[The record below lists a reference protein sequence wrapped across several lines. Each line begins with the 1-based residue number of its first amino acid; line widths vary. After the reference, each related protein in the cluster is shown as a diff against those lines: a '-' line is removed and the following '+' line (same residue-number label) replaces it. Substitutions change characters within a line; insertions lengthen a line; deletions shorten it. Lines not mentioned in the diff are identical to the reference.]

1 MNSPREALLQTAL
14 EDGAGRLSALNNGA
28 ERIAALDWSE
38 LNQRW
43 LAQRFRS
50 LAERL
55 SAASAGAT
63 ADDADAGASPEAPG
77 FEPAHRRL
85 MRVFGLSPFEGDVLL
100 LAAGAE
106 CDTPLREA
114 LARIDGGGA
123 PGVDFGIAL
132 AHLDGAHWDA
142 VAALAPLRY
151 WQLLRVAGESTSLAH
166 TRLRIDERVLH
177 HLTGVADVDARLQ
190 GVARLLP
197 TDAAASSG
205 PDPEPEPESASASE
219 RLDTAATDAARD
231 AVARAAGP
239 AAADAA
245 TDAAARAIVAAVAGP
260 GLPLVLLGSLPHLA
274 AQRRAARALVRAAL
288 QRLELRALWVD
299 AGALDGS
306 DPRAGAELARVLDRE
321 ALLSRA
327 VVVLAAPAQPP
338 HDGADV
344 GPAALRLLTELQGPV
359 ILLGSIGAA
368 ELADLPERRCV
379 RVTVPTPPPAL
390 ARLAPPLRRA
400 LQQFPAEPDAVA
412 QALAELPPGD
422 DDSRGAALWRALR
435 VASRGGLDALAQR
448 IESPTTLADLVLP
461 VAALDTL
468 RDITLQLRHRI
479 QVHENWDFAAPGSR
493 GLGLATLFAGD
504 SGTGKTCAAEAI
516 ANEAGL
522 DLYRVD
528 LALTV
533 SKYIGET
540 EKNLRRLF
548 DAAEARGAVLLF
560 DEADALFGKRSD
572 VKDSHDRYANIEVAY
587 LLQRIDSY
595 RGLAI
600 LTTNMKGALDR
611 AFLRR
616 LRFIVNFPFPDEAAR
631 ESLWRRQ
638 FPSRAPLGADID
650 WRALARLHLTGGH
663 IRSVALNGAFRA
675 AADGGT
681 IAQRHL
687 LDAAR
692 AEYQKLER
700 SFGTV
705 GGNAS

>member
-14 EDGAGRLSALNNGA
+14 DDGAGRLSVLDNGA
-28 ERIAALDWSE
+28 EHIAALDWSE

-43 LAQRFRS
+43 LARRFRS

-63 ADDADAGASPEAPG
+63 AGDADAGASLEAPG
-77 FEPAHRRL
+77 FEPAHRHV

-106 CDTPLREA
+106 CDTPLRDA
-114 LARIDGGGA
+114 LARIDGGSA

-142 VAALAPLRY
+142 VSALAPLRY

-197 TDAAASSG
+197 TDATASG
-205 PDPEPEPESASASE
+205 RPEAESASASE
-219 RLDTAATDAARD
+219 RLDAAATDAARD
-231 AVARAAGP
+231 AVARAAGQ
-239 AAADAA
+239 ATADAA

-260 GLPLVLLGSLPHLA
+260 GLPLVLLGSMPHLA

-306 DPRAGAELARVLDRE
+306 DPRAGAELARALDRE
-321 ALLSRA
+321 ALLSQA
-327 VVVLAAPAQPP
+327 VVVLAAPPQPP
-338 HDGADV
+338 HDGADA

-379 RVTVPTPPPAL
+379 RVTVPAPPPAP

-412 QALAELPPGD
+412 QALAELPAGD

-461 VAALDTL
+461 AAALDTL

-479 QVHENWDFAAPGSR
+479 QVHDDWGFAVPGSR

-548 DAAEARGAVLLF
+548 DAAEASGAVLLF

-675 AADGGT
+675 AADGGA